1 MASTDGARRSV
12 EAGRDAATAEP
23 VLHPLGTA
31 YLDALVALSRSASWN
46 QTGDDWRYMLSAG
59 RGWGLSAPNGTVL
72 ASTLV
77 LPYGP
82 APGHRAEFDARPGAG
97 FAWVSMV
104 LVLPAHRRLGYAS
117 RLLRVAI
124 DWLEAQGLDAL
135 LDATPAGHDVYLQQ
149 GFVDTW
155 GFARYQRAA
164 GPAAGAA
171 DTTAPSAETARTPAA
186 MADTPAAIRPLHA
199 DDWPTI
205 LALDAPAFGGC
216 RETLLRSLAA
226 RLPAAARIACC
237 GERVTG
243 FVFGRPGREAT
254 QIGPLVANDLPT
266 AIALLEAALAGVSSA
281 VYVDAPD
288 CHAPWRAALQAMGFG
303 QQRTFTRM
311 VRPARARRGAG
322 SPLDPARVDPPRL
335 EPAPGDPRTLML
347 VAGPELG

>member
-1 MASTDGARRSV
+1 MASTDGPRRFVQSGGV
-12 EAGRDAATAEP
+12 AAAAEP

-31 YLDALVALSRSASWN
+31 YLAGLVALSRSASWN

-59 RGWGLSAPNGTVL
+59 RGWGLSAPDGTVL

-82 APGHRAEFDARPGAG
+82 APARRAEFDARPGAG

-124 DWLEAQGLDAL
+124 DWLDARGLDAL

-164 GPAAGAA
+164 GPAASAVDSA
-171 DTTAPSAETARTPAA
+171 APSAATAGTPAA
-186 MADTPAAIRPLHA
+186 APTSAAIRPLHA

-216 RETLLRSLAA
+216 REALLRSLAV
-226 RLPAAARIACC
+226 RLPAAARVACS

-254 QIGPLVANDLPT
+254 QIGPLVANDRPT

-281 VYVDAPD
+281 VYVDAPE

-303 QQRTFTRM
+303 LQRPFTRM
-311 VRPARARRGAG
+311 IRPARARRGAG
-322 SPLDPARVDPPRL
+322 SPVDPARVDPPRL
-335 EPAPGDPRTLML
+335 DPAPGDPRTLML